1 MIRAKLPPPLL
12 PSPKRPR
19 RRPSFSVE
27 DRGGLSGW
35 KKDAGRKQAAGLSLG
50 PPKNGRG
57 QRTTTSTLES
67 RGLFWVRHEH
77 CREREKVKNLDIYK
91 LLTPSEIP
99 EVFMGK
105 TLGTFRYTH
114 RR

>member
-1 MIRAKLPPPLL
+1 MEEGCREKA
-12 PSPKRPR
+12 SGG
-19 RRPSFSVE
+19 SFAPTT
-27 DRGGLSGW
+27 R
-35 KKDAGRKQAAGLSLG
+35 
-50 PPKNGRG
+50 GRG
-57 QRTTTSTLES
+57 RRTTTSTLES
-67 RGLFWVRHEH
+67 RGLFWVPHEH